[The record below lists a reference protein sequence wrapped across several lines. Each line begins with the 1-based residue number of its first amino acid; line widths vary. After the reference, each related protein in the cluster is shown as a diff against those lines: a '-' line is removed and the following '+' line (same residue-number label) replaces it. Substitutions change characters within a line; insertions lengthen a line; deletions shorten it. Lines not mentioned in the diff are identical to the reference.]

1 MRVCNNEYAQHVKR
15 AHVPVPEPYL
25 LVRGGR
31 CKVEYPWIQTCQG
44 LGSKDA
50 CPKKTPIVIQCSLQL
65 CTSFA
70 WAHLQTIVSFLLLGT
85 NGKRFH
91 CTDSPA
97 NNSILS
103 FYFVLFWE
111 QMENPLKR
119 RGTQTTKTKEARPG
133 VPLIFWMP
141 LDFAFCSHCSNLIGQ
156 RDLLFT
162 PRYIISPVHRSCV
175 FSVATFYTNITTM
188 FPVCSPHVFN
198 DFFKFPMS
206 SQ

>member
-1 MRVCNNEYAQHVKR
+1 MRVCNNEYAEHVKR

-44 LGSKDA
+44 LG
-50 CPKKTPIVIQCSLQL
+50 CSLQL

-85 NGKRFH
+85 NGKIFH

-119 RGTQTTKTKEARPG
+119 RGTQTSKTKEARPVG
-133 VPLIFWMP
+133 FLSSSGCLLI
-141 LDFAFCSHCSNLIGQ
+141 LHFAPIVAISLARETFFSHLGI
-156 RDLLFT
+156 
-162 PRYIISPVHRSCV
+162 
-175 FSVATFYTNITTM
+175 
-188 FPVCSPHVFN
+188 
-198 DFFKFPMS
+198 
-206 SQ
+206 